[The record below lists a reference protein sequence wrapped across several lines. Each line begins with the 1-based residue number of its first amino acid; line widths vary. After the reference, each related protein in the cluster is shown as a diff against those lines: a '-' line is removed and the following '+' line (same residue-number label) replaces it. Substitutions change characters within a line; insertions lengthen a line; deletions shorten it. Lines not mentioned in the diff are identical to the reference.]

1 MGAVRRIDRI
11 DRLPFVVA
19 RVWAP
24 RYQFFDHYCPVRCLI
39 ARLSPVWRQ
48 VKLAIITKVLLH
60 NVLVISLLLYGCE
73 TWTLP
78 VADEMKLEAFLMTCQ
93 RQILVFR

>member
-1 MGAVRRIDRI
+1 MV
-11 DRLPFVVA
+11 
-19 RVWAP
+19 
-24 RYQFFDHYCPVRCLI
+24 
-39 ARLSPVWRQ
+39 RLSPVWRQ
-48 VKLAIITKVLLH
+48 VKLGIITKVLLH

-93 RQILVFR
+93 RQISLTSHRQYSVTFFLSPLPIKHVKEVSV